1 MYLWFLRNKMAL
13 FKLRLSFPIQKK
25 KKKRRS
31 YFDNAAIW
39 GTDEIIDDHCNYV
52 NRMQGMYLRGMK

>member
-25 KKKRRS
+25 KKKGEV
-31 YFDNAAIW
+31 IL
-39 GTDEIIDDHCNYV
+39 T
-52 NRMQGMYLRGMK
+52 MQQYGELMK